1 MIPAFRDAVARL
13 STVQI
18 PCSVWGVIAVIV
30 PRTTREKI
38 LVKLR
43 KKVES
48 RVPVLISSAASGL
61 VARMLEEAGADC
73 VNTFHGARLRANGL
87 GTMAMLWPIVN
98 ANEQVFKN
106 TQEDVLPAMKGDAF
120 VCMCINAND
129 PLRDMHAFL
138 EQIKALGVMSVS
150 NIGPSVSYIDHDSN
164 IYKVLRKCGV
174 TLENE
179 IEMLA
184 LAKQELNMVTI
195 GVAFTEEDSLQMIEG
210 ARPDLFCYHA
220 GTTKGGRRGY
230 DSGET
235 IEETAART
243 KEVNEKAKKI
253 MPELI
258 TIAHGAAMETP
269 EEAQFMLD
277 HAACEGIWTG
287 SSTERLP
294 IEKAVFEAG
303 KKFASLRYSN

>member
-1 MIPAFRDAVARL
+1 M
-13 STVQI
+13 
-18 PCSVWGVIAVIV
+18 IV
-30 PRTTREKI
+30 PRTSREAI
-38 LVKLR
+38 LAKLR
-43 KKVES
+43 AKVQS
-48 RVPVLISSAASGL
+48 RTPVLISSAASGL

-73 VNTFHGARLRANGL
+73 VNTFHGARLRANGM
-87 GTMAMLWPIVN
+87 GSMAMLWPIVN

-164 IYKVLRKCGV
+164 IYKVLKKCGV

-184 LAKQELNMVTI
+184 LAKKELGMVTI

-230 DSGET
+230 DTGET

-303 KKFASLRYSN
+303 KKFASLRYTK

>member
-1 MIPAFRDAVARL
+1 M
-13 STVQI
+13 
-18 PCSVWGVIAVIV
+18 IV

-38 LVKLR
+38 LGKLR

>member
-1 MIPAFRDAVARL
+1 
-13 STVQI
+13 
-18 PCSVWGVIAVIV
+18 VIV

-38 LVKLR
+38 LAKLN

-48 RVPVLISSAASGL
+48 RTPILISSAASGL

-73 VNTFHGARLRANGL
+73 INTFHGARLRANGL

-120 VCMCINAND
+120 CCMCINAND

-164 IYKVLRKCGV
+164 IYKVLKKCGV

-179 IEMLA
+179 IEMLK
-184 LAKQELNMVTI
+184 LAKQELGMVTI
-195 GVAFTEEDSLQMIEG
+195 GVAFTEEDSLQMIEQ

-230 DSGET
+230 DTGET
-235 IEETAART
+235 IEDTAGRT
-243 KEVNEKAKKI
+243 KEVNEKAKRLI
-253 MPELI
+253 PELI
-258 TIAHGAAMETP
+258 RIAHGAAMETP
-269 EEAQFMLD
+269 EEAQYMLD

-303 KKFASLRYSN
+303 KKFASLRYSKT